1 LERDIVRR
9 TLAFTASLALA
20 TAGLAV
26 GVLAQQPSSA
36 IAAAIA
42 DSARPAADTARDAS
56 RKPAEIV
63 AFVGVKPGDKV
74 AEMMP
79 GSGYFTRIL
88 AKTVGPKGH
97 IYALVPTGFANR
109 PGALDGLNA
118 LAKQYGNV
126 TVVTTDLANFK
137 VPEPVDVV
145 WTSENYHDFHN
156 GPNANIAG
164 LNAAAFAALKPGGVY
179 YVEDHAAAAGSGTT
193 ATSKL
198 HRIDPAAAV
207 SEVEAAGF
215 RLDGRST
222 ALANASDAHDKP
234 VFDPS
239 VRGKTDKFALKFRK
253 P

>member
-1 LERDIVRR
+1 VRHPF
-9 TLAFTASLALA
+9 AFAASLALA

-26 GVLAQQPSSA
+26 GASAQKPS
-36 IAAAIA
+36 AAITAAVA
-42 DSARPAADTARDAS
+42 DPARPATDTARDAT

-63 AFVGVKPGDKV
+63 AFAGVKPGDKV

-79 GSGYFTRIL
+79 GGGYFTRVL

-97 IYALVPTGFANR
+97 VYALVPTGFANR
-109 PGALDGLNA
+109 PGGLDALNA
-118 LAKQYGNV
+118 LAAQYGNV
-126 TVVTTDLANFK
+126 TVVATDLAAFK

-156 GPNANIAG
+156 GPTANIAG

-179 YVEDHAAAAGSGTT
+179 FIEDHAAAAGSGVT
-193 ATSKL
+193 ATSTL
-198 HRIDPAAAV
+198 HRIDPAAAI

-215 RLDGRST
+215 KLDGQSK
-222 ALANASDAHDKP
+222 ALANAGDAHDKP

-239 VRGKTDKFALKFRK
+239 VRGKTDKFALRFKK
-253 P
+253 PR

>member
-1 LERDIVRR
+1 VRHA
-9 TLAFTASLALA
+9 LAFAASLALA
-20 TAGLAV
+20 ASGLAV
-26 GVLAQQPSSA
+26 GAAAQAPSAA
-36 IAAAIA
+36 IAAAVA
-42 DSARPAADTARDAS
+42 DSARPAADTARDTN

-63 AFVGVKPGDKV
+63 AFVGVKPVDKV

-79 GSGYFTRIL
+79 GGGYFTRIL

-97 IYALVPTGFANR
+97 IYALVPAGFANR

-126 TVVTTDLANFK
+126 TVVTTDMANFK

-156 GPNANIAG
+156 GPSANITG

-193 ATSKL
+193 ATSTL
-198 HRIDPAAAV
+198 HRIDPAAAI

-215 RLDGRST
+215 KLDGRSN
-222 ALANASDAHDKP
+222 ALANAGDAHDKP

-253 P
+253 PG